1 MIKVVIRNEK
11 VNLTIPVPMF
21 LISSG
26 VKLTKFIQKNMKIC
40 SIKDEDLK
48 RVDEIIS
55 VLDMDMIAYVLKE
68 LKGYRGM
75 NLVEVEGKDGSYIL
89 IKV

>member
-1 MIKVVIRNEK
+1 MIKIVIRNEK

-26 VKLTKFIQKNMKIC
+26 VKLTKFIQKNMKII

-48 RVDEIIS
+48 RVDEIINE
-55 VLDMDMIAYVLKE
+55 LDMDVIAYALKE
-68 LKGYRGM
+68 LKGYSGM
-75 NLVEVEGKDGSYIL
+75 NLIEVEGKDGSYML